1 MGSVADILPDCVSEN
16 PTCLVCIARRV
27 PMTEKVNV
35 MLGIDQF
42 TTKQDLQGV
51 ILASDVRSVST
62 CVYISVYLSATIS
75 KCVCQSVCHNLKNFL
90 RICEIR
96 ALICAQIKISI
107 MCQLA
112 HVC

>member
-1 MGSVADILPDCVSEN
+1 MGSLKETGIGVVMLMFCLMLVSEN

-51 ILASDVRSVST
+51 ILASDVRSVSACLHQLHF
-62 CVYISVYLSATIS
+62 CVSVLLLLSQN
-75 KCVCQSVCHNLKNFL
+75 VCQYL
-90 RICEIR
+90 
-96 ALICAQIKISI
+96 
-107 MCQLA
+107 
-112 HVC
+112 

>member
-1 MGSVADILPDCVSEN
+1 MGTLKETGIGVVMLMFCLTLVSEN

-51 ILASDVRSVST
+51 ILASDVRSVSAMFASAAFL
-62 CVYISVYLSATIS
+62 SVCPLAAVS
-75 KCVCQSVCHNLKNFL
+75 KCLSVPV
-90 RICEIR
+90 I
-96 ALICAQIKISI
+96 
-107 MCQLA
+107 LA
-112 HVC
+112 

>member
-1 MGSVADILPDCVSEN
+1 MGLEALSGNVAWVERCLRLAGFCGVSRMQPVAVVLTYCMIGVLSEN

-51 ILASDVRSVST
+51 ILASDVR
-62 CVYISVYLSATIS
+62 
-75 KCVCQSVCHNLKNFL
+75 
-90 RICEIR
+90 
-96 ALICAQIKISI
+96 
-107 MCQLA
+107 
-112 HVC
+112 